1 MVEVAWFLTDLLD
14 FFYQL
19 AWLVFLTQKLYG
31 QVTTTALHIFELN
44 VLLQN
49 TISVFFWILID
60 LGALDGY
67 KYLKNTLMSL
77 LILSFHLPWYSTFL
91 YGFITNSGCEDPTFW
106 WMMEIIQYLNAVFDI
121 FLPLL
126 IKLKLDRLSQ

>member
-1 MVEVAWFLTDLLD
+1 MVEVVWLLFDLLN

-19 AWLVFLTQKLYG
+19 SWLGFLTQKHYG
-31 QVTTTALHIFELN
+31 QVTTTAGHIFELN

-77 LILSFHLPWYSTFL
+77 LILLYHLP
-91 YGFITNSGCEDPTFW
+91 
-106 WMMEIIQYLNAVFDI
+106 
-121 FLPLL
+121 
-126 IKLKLDRLSQ
+126 